1 METSPPVGRVTLNTN
16 TGLSIGI
23 VVVLFGGFAFV
34 LKGQNDTRN
43 ELSMQAVQSNNSLIN
58 KIEKLDARMTSL
70 ESTKNSWTQADMFR
84 WAVHLQQSNSDPK
97 KLQTEGLKVPEPET
111 GNK

>member
-1 METSPPVGRVTLNTN
+1 MMSPQTEKVTLNTN

-43 ELSMQAVQSNNSLIN
+43 ELSMQAVQSNNALIN
-58 KIEKLDARMTSL
+58 KIEKLEGRMTTL
-70 ESTKNSWTQADMFR
+70 ESTRNGWTSVDMFR
-84 WAVHLQQSNSDPK
+84 WAVHLQQANP
-97 KLQTEGLKVPEPET
+97 QIKVPEPET
-111 GNK
+111 ETKK